1 MGDEVSH
8 ALFVSGS
15 AAPPWCA
22 EVCAARAL
30 VAGGSGGVCTDASV
44 SRSQT
49 VTIPRAR
56 IKRVMK
62 ADEEIKQI
70 KPDAVLLVG
79 KATEL
84 FVELLVESA
93 YRHSQSEKRK
103 GLMYKVRGPRP
114 APTPALAPQT
124 ARPAEPAMS
133 PCRTS
138 RRR

>member
-1 MGDEVSH
+1 MGDEVTH
-8 ALFVSGS
+8 ALFSPAP

-30 VAGGSGGVCTDASV
+30 VAGGVGVCTDASV
-44 SRSQT
+44 SRPQT
-49 VTIPRAR
+49 VAIPRAR

-93 YRHSQSEKRK
+93 FRHSQSEKRK

-114 APTPALAPQT
+114 APAPALGAADRAP
-124 ARPAEPAMS
+124 R
-133 PCRTS
+133 
-138 RRR
+138 

>member
-1 MGDEVSH
+1 M
-8 ALFVSGS
+8 LR
-15 AAPPWCA
+15 P
-22 EVCAARAL
+22 
-30 VAGGSGGVCTDASV
+30 
-44 SRSQT
+44 QT
-49 VTIPRAR
+49 VAIPRAR